1 MAYAFKK
8 DMLEMGTRIKNI
20 RTYKEMS
27 LERLA
32 KLVKITPQEL
42 LQIESGKISP
52 DIITVVAISDALEAP
67 LSAIQPEKLDKHMIT
82 VPSKDFNSDFLSDFH
97 AQKEFN
103 KMLGNPYETLS
114 NCLYFMMDAKGLKTA
129 KIFWEKTLL
138 NRNFFSAIKGN
149 RLKEVTKE
157 TLMAVCVGLE
167 LRIRMVEKVFHK
179 AGLLLNEYE
188 TPDGIYIFILENI
201 PGLGIDEFNNILIVK
216 GQKPLGTQARK

>member
-82 VPSKDFNSDFLSDFH
+82 VPSKDFNSDFLSEIK
-97 AQKEFN
+97 AQKRLDEI
-103 KMLGNPYETLS
+103 LCDSHYTLS
-114 NCLYFMMDAKGLKTA
+114 NCLQFLMNVAGWKDADTFWNYTLIHRNYFF
-129 KIFWEKTLL
+129 KINSNKLGKV
-138 NRNFFSAIKGN
+138 RKQ
-149 RLKEVTKE
+149 
-157 TLMAVCVGLE
+157 TLMAICIGLE
-167 LRIRMVEKVFHK
+167 LTVRTVQKVFEK
-179 AGLLLNEYE
+179 AELFLSE
-188 TPDGIYIFILENI
+188 TSMPDCIYLHILERM
-201 PGLGIDEFNNILIVK
+201 PGLIIDEFNKILIYL
-216 GQKPLGTQARK
+216 GQKPLGTQERT